1 MGKLY
6 KKGLTQKEVKSKEG
20 QRNFLYSN
28 KGVNRCPSLGFDINS
43 KNIPEEIRINHL
55 AGILVRIFL
64 SQKSHEQRNT
74 NRE

>member
-1 MGKLY
+1 MSKLY
-6 KKGLTQKEVKSKEG
+6 KKGLTQKDVKSKEG

-43 KNIPEEIRINHL
+43 KNIPEEIRIDHL

-64 SQKSHEQRNT
+64 GQKTYEERNKF
-74 NRE
+74 RE